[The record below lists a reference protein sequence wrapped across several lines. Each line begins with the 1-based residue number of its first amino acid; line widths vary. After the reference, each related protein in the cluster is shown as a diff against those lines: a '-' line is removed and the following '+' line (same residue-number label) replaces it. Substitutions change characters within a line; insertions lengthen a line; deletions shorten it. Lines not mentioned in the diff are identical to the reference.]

1 MSEAH
6 EPDIAEVEREERK
19 IVEETQMAGG
29 TIHEFNPDAS
39 PQEKAAALKKVR
51 SIVIIY
57 PPCLLLKQ
65 FDVEHATGPG
75 FEKCGPRNRA
85 NHRYRTIPLRLS
97 DASS

>member
-39 PQEKAAALKKVR
+39 PQEKAAALKKV
-51 SIVIIY
+51 
-57 PPCLLLKQ
+57 PP
-65 FDVEHATGPG
+65 
-75 FEKCGPRNRA
+75 NRYHLPSLSLA
-85 NHRYRTIPLRLS
+85 NAI
-97 DASS
+97 